1 MFSGRAT
8 RFPRVLAG
16 GICSGVCIWPG
27 NPANCVKIGNR
38 QFDMHMQ
45 APHTPPASTPAAPAT
60 QAPSLLRQW
69 AIAVVLP
76 LVLAALLAFGLLALA
91 ALPLDTQLPAAQL
104 RAALWQ
110 AAGLLLLAVVVV
122 LVISWGIAQR
132 FRTSIHALT
141 LAVQRLGK
149 GEPVQLALDGRDNPL
164 WKLQYAIQEASK
176 SVALAHNRMQSALG
190 RTSIELAE
198 KNATLES
205 ASLSRARLL
214 AAASHDL
221 RQPLYALT
229 LFSST
234 LRAGET
240 DPDKLTRIMHIQECV
255 ASLDQLFAELLDL
268 SRLESGSM
276 QASVSNVRLDDVF
289 DEVSRN
295 FRMLAESRGLRLVV
309 RKTDAW
315 VHGDRT
321 MLARILNNL
330 VSNALRY
337 TDSGGVLVG
346 ARHQHNGQI
355 RIDVW
360 DTGCGIAPEHQQRV
374 FDEFY
379 QVKQS
384 TLPAGER
391 KRGLGLG
398 LATVRRL
405 AELCGCSLTLSSRPA
420 RGTLVS
426 LTLER
431 CAEIALVAS
440 DSFDFPLDISGLR
453 VLAID
458 DEPSIL
464 EGLRALLQEWGCE
477 VRTAHDIDSA
487 LAQLEDWSTPP
498 DLILSDLHLGPDLS
512 GLDVLEA
519 VSRRYRC
526 DPAHPSFARLL
537 VTGETRPDQI
547 AAITAKR
554 IPVLFKPVAPQR
566 LREAMLA
573 TVLTAKAPPR
583 EDNL

>member
-1 MFSGRAT
+1 
-8 RFPRVLAG
+8 
-16 GICSGVCIWPG
+16 
-27 NPANCVKIGNR
+27 
-38 QFDMHMQ
+38 
-45 APHTPPASTPAAPAT
+45 
-60 QAPSLLRQW
+60 
-69 AIAVVLP
+69 
-76 LVLAALLAFGLLALA
+76 
-91 ALPLDTQLPAAQL
+91 
-104 RAALWQ
+104 
-110 AAGLLLLAVVVV
+110 
-122 LVISWGIAQR
+122 
-132 FRTSIHALT
+132 
-141 LAVQRLGK
+141 
-149 GEPVQLALDGRDNPL
+149 
-164 WKLQYAIQEASK
+164 
-176 SVALAHNRMQSALG
+176 
-190 RTSIELAE
+190 
-198 KNATLES
+198 
-205 ASLSRARLL
+205 
-214 AAASHDL
+214 
-221 RQPLYALT
+221 
-229 LFSST
+229 
-234 LRAGET
+234 
-240 DPDKLTRIMHIQECV
+240 
-255 ASLDQLFAELLDL
+255 
-268 SRLESGSM
+268 
-276 QASVSNVRLDDVF
+276 
-289 DEVSRN
+289 
-295 FRMLAESRGLRLVV
+295 
-309 RKTDAW
+309 
-315 VHGDRT
+315 
-321 MLARILNNL
+321 
-330 VSNALRY
+330 
-337 TDSGGVLVG
+337 
-346 ARHQHNGQI
+346 
-355 RIDVW
+355 
-360 DTGCGIAPEHQQRV
+360 
-374 FDEFY
+374 
-379 QVKQS
+379 
-384 TLPAGER
+384 
-391 KRGLGLG
+391 

>member
-1 MFSGRAT
+1 MNGNGHFDIHMQSPRAHVPD
-8 RFPRVLAG
+8 PRVA
-16 GICSGVCIWPG
+16 
-27 NPANCVKIGNR
+27 
-38 QFDMHMQ
+38 
-45 APHTPPASTPAAPAT
+45 AS

-69 AIAVVLP
+69 AVAVVLP
-76 LVLAALLAFGLLALA
+76 LILAALLAFGLLALA
-91 ALPLDTQLPAAQL
+91 ALPLKAQLPAGQFHTL
-104 RAALWQ
+104 LWQ
-110 AAGLLLLAVVVV
+110 AGGMLLVAVGLVLA
-122 LVISWGIAQR
+122 ISWGIARR
-132 FRTSIHALT
+132 FRIALHTLT
-141 LAVQRLGK
+141 LAVQRLGN
-149 GEPVQLALDGRDNPL
+149 GEPVQLALDHQNNPL
-164 WKLQYAIQEASK
+164 WKLQHAIHEAEK
-176 SVALAHNRMQSALG
+176 SVAHMQNRMQSALG

-198 KNATLES
+198 KNAKLQS

-240 DPDKLTRIMHIQECV
+240 DPDKITRIMHIQECV

-276 QASVSNVRLDDVF
+276 QASETDVRLDDVF

-315 VHGDRT
+315 VRGDRT

-337 TDSGGVLVG
+337 TDSGGVLIGV
-346 ARHQHNGQI
+346 RHQDHQQV

-379 QVKQS
+379 QVKQA
-384 TLPAGER
+384 TVAAGER

-405 AELCGCSLTLSSRPA
+405 AELCGCALTLSSRPG

-426 LTLER
+426 ITLARSTETALTT
-431 CAEIALVAS
+431 I
-440 DSFDFPLDISGLR
+440 DSFEFPLDISGLR

-464 EGLRALLQEWGCE
+464 EGLRALLLEWNCE
-477 VRTAHDIDSA
+477 VRTAYDIDTA
-487 LAQLEDWSTPP
+487 LAQIEDWSTPP
-498 DLILSDLHLGPDLS
+498 DLLISDLHLGQNLS
-512 GLDVLEA
+512 GLDVMDA

-526 DPAHPSFARLL
+526 DPLHPAFARLL
-537 VTGETRPDQI
+537 VTGETRPDRI
-547 AAITAKR
+547 EAITSKR

-573 TVLTAKAPPR
+573 SVLAAKAPPR
-583 EDNL
+583 EEHP